1 MSEGDLPVVRTALRF
16 LSFRAARDELLG
28 LDHRHLAFGLVA
40 TWLVGIGRYWDDPG
54 AHVLQH
60 AGVGSLAYVVVL
72 AAILWAVA
80 RPIGADGW
88 SYRRVLTLVTLTS
101 PPAVLYAI
109 PVERLVGVEAAIRIN
124 VWFLAVV
131 ATWRVALLVFFQR
144 RLGGL
149 GWGEVVVATLFPLAL
164 IVSALSV
171 LNLERATFAV
181 MGGLREP
188 TAADGAYQVVLGL
201 TFLAALLLPPLLIAW
216 IVLVMRA
223 RRSARAHRAQES

>member
-1 MSEGDLPVVRTALRF
+1 
-16 LSFRAARDELLG
+16 
-28 LDHRHLAFGLVA
+28 
-40 TWLVGIGRYWDDPG
+40 
-54 AHVLQH
+54 
-60 AGVGSLAYVVVL
+60 
-72 AAILWAVA
+72 
-80 RPIGADGW
+80 
-88 SYRRVLTLVTLTS
+88 
-101 PPAVLYAI
+101 
-109 PVERLVGVEAAIRIN
+109 
-124 VWFLAVV
+124 
-131 ATWRVALLVFFQR
+131 
-144 RLGGL
+144 
-149 GWGEVVVATLFPLAL
+149 LFPLAL